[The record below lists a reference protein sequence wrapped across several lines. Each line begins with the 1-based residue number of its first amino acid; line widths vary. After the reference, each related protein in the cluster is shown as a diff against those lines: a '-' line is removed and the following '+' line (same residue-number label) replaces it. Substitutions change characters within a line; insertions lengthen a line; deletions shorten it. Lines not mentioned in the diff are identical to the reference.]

1 MKKLVSLLFAGALIV
16 GAYVVSFGLPAS
28 LSGLMPGASEPVVD
42 SAGPAARGGRPG
54 GRPGGGATT
63 VVVEPLKQEP
73 YTDILRAIGS
83 TVAQRSVNVVATVSG
98 EVTESFIEANTE
110 VAAGDILLELDN
122 ETEIL
127 NLEIAQAELDQAQ
140 QTVERYKSLLTNA
153 DVTAVDVAD
162 ANVAARLAE
171 AAVGLAQ
178 IALEDRTIRAPIDG
192 RLGLSDV
199 EVGDRVSAEQV
210 LVTIDDTETLLI
222 EFELPERSISL
233 LEKGR
238 AVLANTP
245 VFTGRTFEGEI
256 VAFDSRL
263 DSVTRSVTVRAQI
276 DNPDRKLWSGMT
288 FAIRLINEIE
298 KLPAV
303 PATAIT
309 WSRAGSAVWTNTD
322 GVAARVPVT
331 ILYREGDR
339 VWIETDIA
347 EGSSIVTEGAQKLRE
362 GGVLLVDGADRKPRS
377 EEPA

>member
-28 LSGLMPGASEPVVD
+28 LSGLMPGASEPLAD

-54 GRPGGGATT
+54 GRPGSSATT

-98 EVTESFIEANTE
+98 EVTESFIEANTD
-110 VAAGDILLELDN
+110 VAAGDILLELDY

-171 AAVGLAQ
+171 AAVGLAR

-210 LVTIDDTETLLI
+210 LVTIDDTETVLI

-362 GGVLLVDGADRKPRS
+362 GGALLVDGADRKPRS